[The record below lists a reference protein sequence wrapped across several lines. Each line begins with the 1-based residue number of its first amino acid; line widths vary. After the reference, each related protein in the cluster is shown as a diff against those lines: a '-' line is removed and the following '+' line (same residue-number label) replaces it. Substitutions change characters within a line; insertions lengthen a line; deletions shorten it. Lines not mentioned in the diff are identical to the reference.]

1 MVSRMT
7 TELFHAQ
14 LEENIVRA
22 ADERKRHQAE
32 LQAISRNYES
42 ELDSI
47 ERMEDEAGESYRCAR
62 NAFEKA
68 KNEYQEELRNCRKLR
83 NESGFR
89 RDKAKVEETN
99 LWTLNNK
106 TIQSDRHKIFER
118 YREAGG
124 GLSGAEEELL
134 HPGWT
139 KERKEE

>member
-32 LQAISRNYES
+32 LQVISRNYES
-42 ELDSI
+42 SLDSI

-83 NESGFR
+83 NEAGFR

-99 LWTLNNK
+99 LWTLNNN

-134 HPGWT
+134 HPCWT